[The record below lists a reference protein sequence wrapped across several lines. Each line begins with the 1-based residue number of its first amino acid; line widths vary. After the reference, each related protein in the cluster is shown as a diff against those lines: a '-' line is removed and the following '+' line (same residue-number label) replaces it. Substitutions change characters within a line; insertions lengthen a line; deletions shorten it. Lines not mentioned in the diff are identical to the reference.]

1 MSDQHFSLVEKISE
15 SLMAENIINTRPMQ
29 LFSSKTGLGAS
40 YMVSHSERTSY
51 QISSSFRLGGCLT
64 NKQLQLNNSVE
75 TRIICQ
81 EQNRQCRPNFTIWTK
96 FRNIFTRIIIIV
108 AISWKPLSWRNQGL
122 VGDILVAAFVRELK
136 VAAIQNFGILLK
148 ILCTKRF
155 LFGLKS

>member
-1 MSDQHFSLVEKISE
+1 MFRKHEKAAGAEFMMDFSTNRLEIFQELSATEKSLCLTNIFLVEKISE
-15 SLMAENIINTRPMQ
+15 SLMAENIINTTPRQ

-108 AISWKPLSWRNQGL
+108 AIS
-122 VGDILVAAFVRELK
+122 
-136 VAAIQNFGILLK
+136 
-148 ILCTKRF
+148 
-155 LFGLKS
+155 